1 MSPNDWPRT
10 VGDHRVTDRWVCEV
24 CGADF
29 DCLSQFR
36 ETPCER

>member
-1 MSPNDWPRT
+1 MATREWPREI
-10 VGDHRVTDRWVCEV
+10 GEHSVTDQWVCED

-36 ETPCER
+36 ETECN

>member
-1 MSPNDWPRT
+1 MAASDWPRSVGEHT
-10 VGDHRVTDRWVCEV
+10 VNAQWICEE

-36 ETPCER
+36 ESSCEN